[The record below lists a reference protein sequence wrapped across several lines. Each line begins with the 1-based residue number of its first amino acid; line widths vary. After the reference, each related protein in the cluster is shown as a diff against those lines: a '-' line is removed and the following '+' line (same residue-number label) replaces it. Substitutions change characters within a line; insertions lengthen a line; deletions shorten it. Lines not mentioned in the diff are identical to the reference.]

1 MDNSSKANRPAP
13 FFIRAL
19 KRWALVFVIIFA
31 LITGVDAVTALAG
44 SKTSG
49 SVAFRLVFAA
59 VASVIVNILTALF
72 IAPRMNRQ
80 YKTFRSLVMRIAD
93 EGYAE
98 PLINEMEEQL
108 RVCLSD
114 RENNKLYISQYA
126 MFLGEAYLS
135 LHRFDDAEEKL
146 DLADMDYMEK
156 AAENRAD
163 INAQQNMIMYHVLL
177 IQLSSARK
185 DTERT
190 EYWLKHGEKYFSR
203 MRGKNEWVDY
213 FIDTAYFES
222 LMVHGQYENAMKL
235 LKKYDD
241 VKSIAFGIA
250 LDKARC
256 LKRMGDMNES
266 ERYFNTAYELAAND
280 WRRKTVELE
289 RDSDEDI

>member
-1 MDNSSKANRPAP
+1 MDNTSKASPAA
-13 FFIRAL
+13 FFIRLL
-19 KRWALVFVIIFA
+19 KRWALVFVVIFG

-49 SVAFRLVFAA
+49 SVPFRLVFAA
-59 VASVIVNILTALF
+59 IASVIVNIIIALF
-72 IAPRMNRQ
+72 IAPRLNGKYR
-80 YKTFRSLVMRIAD
+80 TFRSLVLRIAD
-93 EGYAE
+93 EGYSE
-98 PLINEMEEQL
+98 PLIKEMEEQL
-108 RVCLSD
+108 SVCLED
-114 RENNKLYISQYA
+114 KENNKLFISQYA

-135 LHRFDDAEEKL
+135 LHRYDDAEEKL
-146 DLADMDYMEK
+146 KLTDMEYMKK
-156 AAENRAD
+156 AAENPAD

-185 DTERT
+185 DIENT
-190 EYWLKHGEKYFSR
+190 EYWLRHGEKYFSR

-256 LKRMGDMNES
+256 MKRMGDMNES